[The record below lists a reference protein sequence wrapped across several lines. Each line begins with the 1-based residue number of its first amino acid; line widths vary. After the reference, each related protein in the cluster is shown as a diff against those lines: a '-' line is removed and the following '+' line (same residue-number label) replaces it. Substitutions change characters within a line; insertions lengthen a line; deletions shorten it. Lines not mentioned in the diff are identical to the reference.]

1 MEKRVINFRP
11 LFYCFLAFAVGIYFA
26 NFIFKLDIYV
36 LVITALAL
44 LTLTIISFIYKLWKR
59 FLCLGFA
66 FLLGTGAFYVDS
78 NNFCG
83 QIYNGQECV
92 VYGRISDDI
101 FEGDDYCYVTLESV
115 NINQK
120 SERNINVCIYGN
132 FENIKIGNLI
142 MFSAEIYNNHLF
154 ENNKFNYFAYMR
166 NTPYFC
172 YVDFEDTLII
182 NGEMTF
188 SEKLKDAI
196 KNVLQTNMSEN
207 GAMFSFNILFGEK
220 SDLNKD
226 LKQDFGISGIA
237 HLLAVSGLQIQF
249 LVLVLFFLLKKLKVA
264 KLPQFIII
272 AIILLTYAYLCNF
285 SASVVRSALMCL
297 VFLSA
302 GLFGRPYDILNS
314 IAISGLMILIFA
326 PLMIFDVGFQMSF
339 VCVLAIAFFWK
350 PISRGLQKIKI
361 PRNLSFAIAIDVST
375 TLAIF
380 PILAIYFGK
389 LSFLTIFANL
399 ITVPLFAVGYII
411 LIGLIFL
418 VCLFGFLGFL
428 LFIPDFILRFIILVA
443 GFVAGIESS
452 IITLP
457 QLDNSMLILFYISLF
472 ILSCYVL
479 LKFLNKT
486 IIISSVAVVCLVLS
500 IVFNIPSV
508 LSTYT
513 FTQLNSSDSCAV
525 LRTKN
530 NEVLVVGGTKDT
542 EFVSDYLNMQ
552 KIRKVHTLV
561 IMSEVND
568 KTSEFVKKYNID
580 KVILNTTEP
589 MIAGEF
595 RIEFVYLNDLKKAVI
610 INVNNFTIL
619 FACNVH
625 LGSNQILTLKN
636 NFENKKINMLY
647 SKKDSQG
654 FSELSDYDLRLT
666 TFKSHIEDDI
676 PSYDI
681 FSTGNFTFEFNNGI
695 ISNIKSI

>member
-1 MEKRVINFRP
+1 MYI
-11 LFYCFLAFAVGIYFA
+11 A
-26 NFIFKLDIYV
+26 
-36 LVITALAL
+36 
-44 LTLTIISFIYKLWKR
+44 
-59 FLCLGFA
+59 FA
-66 FLLGTGAFYVDS
+66 FLLGIGAFYVDS

-83 QIYNGQECV
+83 QIYNGQECI

-101 FEGDDYCYVTLESV
+101 FENDNYCYVTLENV

-120 SERNINVCIYGN
+120 NEHNINVCIYGSS
-132 FENIKIGNLI
+132 ENIIVGNL
-142 MFSAEIYNNHLF
+142 MVFSAEIYNHHLF
-154 ENNKFNYFAYMR
+154 ENNKFNYFAYMK

-172 YVDFEDTLII
+172 YVNFEDTLIVH
-182 NGEMTF
+182 GEMTL
-188 SEKLKDAI
+188 SEKLKDSI
-196 KNVLQTNMSEN
+196 KTILQDNMSEN
-207 GAMFSFNILFGEK
+207 GALFGFNTLFGEK

-226 LKQDFGISGIA
+226 LKQDFSISGIA

-249 LVLVLFFLLKKLKVA
+249 LALALFFLLKKFKVA

-272 AIILLTYAYLCNF
+272 GIILLIYAYLCSF
-285 SASVVRSALMCL
+285 SASVVRSSLMCL

-302 GLFGRPYDILNS
+302 GLFGRPYDTLNS
-314 IAISGLMILIFA
+314 IAISGLIILIFS
-326 PLMIFDVGFQMSF
+326 PLMVFDVGFQMSF
-339 VCVLAIAFFWK
+339 ACVLAIAFFWK
-350 PISRGLQKIKI
+350 PISRALQKIKI
-361 PRNLSFAIAIDVST
+361 PRNLSVAIAIDVST
-375 TLAIF
+375 TIAIF

-399 ITVPLFAVGYII
+399 ISVPLFAVGYII
-411 LIGLIFL
+411 LLGLIIL

-428 LFIPDFILRFIILVA
+428 LFIPDVILRLIILVA
-443 GFVAGIESS
+443 GFVAEIESS
-452 IITLP
+452 ILTLP
-457 QLDNSMLILFYISLF
+457 QLDNVMLMFFYISLF

-479 LKFLNKT
+479 LKFINKT
-486 IIISSVAVVCLVLS
+486 IIISSVAVVCIVIS
-500 IVFNIPSV
+500 IIFNLPNIPNSN
-508 LSTYT
+508 T

-561 IMSEVND
+561 VMSETD
-568 KTSEFVKKYNID
+568 DETSEFVAKYKID

-589 MIAGEF
+589 IFAGEF
-595 RIEFVYLNDLKKAVI
+595 KIEFINLNELKKAVL
-610 INVNNFTIL
+610 INVNNFTML

-636 NFENKKINMLY
+636 NFENTKINMVY

-666 TFKSHIEDDI
+666 TFKNHLEDNI

-681 FSTGNFTFEFNNGI
+681 FSTGNFTFEFNNGT
-695 ISNIKSI
+695 ISNIRRV